1 MLQFL
6 QTTFDIANM
15 ILVIVYESEILVKK
29 KIIAPKEKI
38 QTVNQPAAQT
48 YFVNSGFTPTF
59 VQPGTSGI
67 NYQTNQG
74 SGIY

>member
-1 MLQFL
+1 MSHRF
-6 QTTFDIANM
+6 
-15 ILVIVYESEILVKK
+15 ESKK